1 MHMIVTQMQVRA
13 QNVYVFHCCTH
24 QPVNKRCKKAADLYD
39 RRPNYVLL
47 TSSMP

>member
-1 MHMIVTQMQVRA
+1 MHKIVTQKRIRA
-13 QNVYVFHCCTH
+13 QNVYVSHCWAH
-24 QPVNKRCKKAADLYD
+24 QPGNKRCKKAADLYD